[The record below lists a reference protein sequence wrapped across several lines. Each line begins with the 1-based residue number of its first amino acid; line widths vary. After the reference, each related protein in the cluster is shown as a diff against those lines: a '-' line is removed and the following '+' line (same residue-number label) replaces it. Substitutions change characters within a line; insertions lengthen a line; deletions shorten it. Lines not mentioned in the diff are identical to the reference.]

1 MVTGADLV
9 AEQIRVASGEPLA
22 IQDDDLR
29 MEGHAIECRI
39 NAERPERDFQPSP
52 GRLKE
57 WRPPEGEGV
66 RLDSHCYGGYVIPPF
81 YDSMIGKL
89 IVRGADRA
97 EAIDRMIAAL
107 DRFAVDGVHTT
118 IDRKSTRLN
127 SSH

>member
-1 MVTGADLV
+1 
-9 AEQIRVASGEPLA
+9 
-22 IQDDDLR
+22 

-39 NAERPERDFQPSP
+39 NAEWPERDFQPSP

-66 RLDSHCYGGYVIPPF
+66 RLDSHCYRGYVIPPS

-107 DRFAVDGVHTT
+107 DRLAVDGLHTQ
-118 IDRKSTRLN
+118 IPFHRVLLADRNFRHNRNNTKRG
-127 SSH
+127 